1 MSLHGSMVKKR
12 PSQSWRS
19 QLRHFGIRVHL
30 PDMCAPAALNLKG
43 SRAAERPECHATP
56 RKISFFCVTTCHIRV
71 THVPISQMECV
82 VCLEA
87 TAGYLVPCGHPV
99 CKSCMFLWSAQ
110 KVLCPYCLQVPCYH
124 HPHVDTKTLPSVP
137 MGIFDGHGKKSLG
150 VTVASPHG
158 VVTITRVEPGQ
169 MCHAVGLRRG
179 DAILRV
185 NGFIVTS
192 HQTALAIMQR
202 CIDCH
207 VSLTV
212 WVVHKAEEP
221 TKRTRAW
228 RAVCRLFS

>member
-1 MSLHGSMVKKR
+1 
-12 PSQSWRS
+12 
-19 QLRHFGIRVHL
+19 
-30 PDMCAPAALNLKG
+30 
-43 SRAAERPECHATP
+43 
-56 RKISFFCVTTCHIRV
+56 
-71 THVPISQMECV
+71 
-82 VCLEA
+82 
-87 TAGYLVPCGHPV
+87 
-99 CKSCMFLWSAQ
+99 
-110 KVLCPYCLQVPCYH
+110 
-124 HPHVDTKTLPSVP
+124 